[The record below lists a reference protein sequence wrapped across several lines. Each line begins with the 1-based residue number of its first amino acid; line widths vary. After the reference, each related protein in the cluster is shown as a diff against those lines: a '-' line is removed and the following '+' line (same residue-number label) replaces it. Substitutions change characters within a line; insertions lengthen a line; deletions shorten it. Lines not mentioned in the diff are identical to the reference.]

1 MSDTVLLGV
10 LRMPIDEPDFL
21 TLKQFV
27 DRGRQAADRI
37 ESLKSVLIEVR
48 DRLRAHPE
56 YAELTEAEEED
67 VGGDTAEFSYLVR
80 TISEV
85 LDG

>member
-1 MSDTVLLGV
+1 MSDAMLLGI
-10 LRMPIDEPDFL
+10 LRMPMDEPDFL
-21 TLKQFV
+21 TLEQFV
-27 DRGRQAADRI
+27 KRSRQAADRI

-80 TISEV
+80 TIGEV
-85 LDG
+85 INE